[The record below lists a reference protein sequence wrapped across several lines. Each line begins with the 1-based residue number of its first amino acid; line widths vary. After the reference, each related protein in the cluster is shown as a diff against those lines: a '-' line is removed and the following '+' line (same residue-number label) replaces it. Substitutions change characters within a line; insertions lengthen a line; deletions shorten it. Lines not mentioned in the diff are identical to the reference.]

1 MVGSPPSRAL
11 PSTAATVL
19 AVGVGFFPPMCSGRL
34 LILTELQHF
43 LSLLAVIP
51 RWRRVLSIFRVAL

>member
-43 LSLLAVIP
+43 RSLLAVIP
-51 RWRRVLSIFRVAL
+51 RWR